1 MTDYKEEQ
9 NNEIEALESIYP
21 EEFEIL
27 EIEPQ
32 HKFKIRVQTEGSD
45 VGSELEV
52 APAAITLRFEY
63 TPTYPDE
70 PPLMQ
75 VVPEENIEE
84 EELEDLREQLKEQC
98 TENLGMV
105 MVFTLVSYS
114 LEWLTTHKE
123 GLARTAKEEKERRKY
138 EQEEA
143 ERKKF
148 EGTRVTVETFLAW
161 KAKFDK
167 EILALRSEKEREDE
181 KNKKFTGRELF
192 QKDNTLNESDL
203 TFLGE
208 GEGEVAVDESLFQDL
223 DDLELEDEYDED
235 YVPGDDEGL
244 SD

>member
-27 EIEPQ
+27 EVDPY
-32 HKFKIRVQTEGSD
+32 HKFRISVKTEGSE

-52 APAAITLRFEY
+52 APAEISLNFEY

-70 PPLMQ
+70 PPIMEVL
-75 VVPEENIEE
+75 PEENIED
-84 EELEDLREQLKEQC
+84 EELEDLREQLQEQC

-114 LEWLTTHKE
+114 LEWLSTHKE
-123 GLARTAKEEKERRKY
+123 GLARSAKEEKELRKK
-138 EQEEA
+138 ELEEA

-161 KAKFDK
+161 KALFDK
-167 EILALRSEKEREDE
+167 ELQALRSEKEREEE

-192 QKDNTLNESDL
+192 QKDDTLNESDL
-203 TFLGE
+203 NFLGD

-223 DDLELEDEYDED
+223 DDLELEDEFDED
-235 YVPGDDEGL
+235 FGDDEGL